1 MAGIRIFVG
10 AKGAVWAKG
19 RGGAMPRQ
27 ITHYRVFIG
36 SPGGLETE
44 RQCFRETL
52 RKFSELHGDNVR
64 FDPVGWE
71 DAPPAIGRPQEVI
84 NRHHLDECD
93 YAVFILHDRWG
104 SPTGTGLSSGTGEEF
119 ARAETLYQQNKIRNI
134 ALFFKAIEPSKLN
147 DPGAQLR
154 QVMDFKNR
162 IEEDKQ
168 YLFKECKDENEFSE
182 ILERLLVD
190 WKKRHTEA
198 SNPPKSDLM
207 GLQPAAGPASNA
219 RFPPPPFGYW
229 IAEAYQSSRATN
241 HCGALFCAEK
251 ALEAAATDDEWA
263 AAKEVF
269 GLTKLRR
276 DEIDE
281 AINAFTEIVSRLQ
294 NSTAQNHRSMV
305 ARALFNKG
313 VALRAIGRGDEEISA
328 YDDVLSRFGTA
339 SEPEIHDLIARA
351 LLNKGAALDKHGR
364 GENAI
369 AAYDDLLA
377 RFGEASESE
386 LREAIASAM
395 VNKGAALGKLGRA
408 KDAITVLDDVLAR
421 FGAASEPEIRIE
433 VDQALVNKGIALGV
447 LGRSGEAIAIFDD
460 LLSRIGVASEPM
472 LQKQVAI
479 TLVNKSV
486 ALGQLGRQEEVM
498 VVCNDL
504 LARFGEASEPELRE
518 ATARAMVNK
527 GAALDKLGRAKDAI
541 AIFDDLLTHFGAA
554 GKLELRVQV
563 ASALAHKGSA
573 LGQLGRNEEAIA
585 VYDDFLARFGAA
597 REPALRQVIAVVL
610 LNKGVTLHKLGRS
623 GEAIAVCEDLLVRFG
638 TASEPE
644 IHEAV
649 AMARKLKKSLQI
661 S

>member
-1 MAGIRIFVG
+1 
-10 AKGAVWAKG
+10 
-19 RGGAMPRQ
+19 MPRQ

-134 ALFFKAIEPSKLN
+134 ALFFKAIEPSRLN

-154 QVMDFKNR
+154 QVLDFKNR
-162 IEEDKQ
+162 IEEGKQ
-168 YLFKECKDENEFSE
+168 YLFKECKDKNEFSE
-182 ILERLLVD
+182 ILEILLVD

-207 GLQPAAGPASNA
+207 GLQPTAGPASNA

-328 YDDVLSRFGTA
+328 YDDILSRFGTA

-377 RFGEASESE
+377 
-386 LREAIASAM
+386 
-395 VNKGAALGKLGRA
+395 
-408 KDAITVLDDVLAR
+408 
-421 FGAASEPEIRIE
+421 
-433 VDQALVNKGIALGV
+433 
-447 LGRSGEAIAIFDD
+447 
-460 LLSRIGVASEPM
+460 
-472 LQKQVAI
+472 
-479 TLVNKSV
+479 
-486 ALGQLGRQEEVM
+486 
-498 VVCNDL
+498 C
-504 LARFGEASEPELRE
+504 FGEASEPELRE

-573 LGQLGRNEEAIA
+573 LSQLGRNEEAIA